1 MLFFA
6 SCPSSLYEILLK
18 ASPPTPQL
26 PLPSSPPILTDD
38 AIRLD
43 RAHAYR
49 LPLTLLPLVNPN
61 SPRSTPARLQSPP
74 IPFPAPRRY
83 PGYPLTYSCPPTP
96 DQKALEQS
104 WDHTALRLSM
114 LFRYTLQTRCSSLQ
128 FQTEYALEYTI
139 SNSPMTVIMFYP
151 YFGIPAPDLLFYS
164 VYLCFPRILEAKHRL
179 IVQSTEV
186 FFFFATVAPT

>member
-83 PGYPLTYSCPPTP
+83 PGYPLIPVLP
-96 DQKALEQS
+96 
-104 WDHTALRLSM
+104 
-114 LFRYTLQTRCSSLQ
+114 LQTKRPWNNHGTTRRSG
-128 FQTEYALEYTI
+128 F
-139 SNSPMTVIMFYP
+139 
-151 YFGIPAPDLLFYS
+151 
-164 VYLCFPRILEAKHRL
+164 LCFSDTHSRL
-179 IVQSTEV
+179 VAARSNFRQSTRSSI
-186 FFFFATVAPT
+186 PYRIPQ